1 MKNFEIEN
9 YINQLKNFFEQNP
22 NDLIDLIGQLDREKF
37 YNKIEKIAEDN
48 YNETGLVEITQNQL
62 IDAVIDLYEE
72 SGKKPK
78 EINITGVFQ
87 VTNMG
92 LICLN

>member
-1 MKNFEIEN
+1 MKNFEVEN
-9 YINQLKNFFEQNP
+9 YIKQLKSFFEQNP
-22 NDLIDLIGQLDREKF
+22 NDLYELIGKLNSDKF
-37 YNKIEKIAEDN
+37 FEKIEIVAEKN
-48 YNETGLVEITQNQL
+48 LEETGLVEITQNQL

-78 EINITGVFQ
+78 KVDFTKIFQ
-87 VTNMG
+87 ETTNG